1 MTAQRVTP
9 SRRPT
14 DLAAGASWSGRASG
28 LRREQVQGLGP
39 APSPQ
44 GPTGPVAS
52 SRSTG
57 ARAGRRAHLDADW
70 IEEHCAP
77 VVQMLLR
84 ELEGLSSVLLCTAGG
99 TPLAA
104 FGLSDADVSSAAR
117 RSKTMFRAGG
127 GRIGAEDGVKVV
139 NVTTGRAH
147 TVITLV
153 STPEHGDHLL
163 SVVAEGTS
171 PGVMLLRTRQA
182 ADDLR
187 VILAAAADE

>member
-1 MTAQRVTP
+1 
-9 SRRPT
+9 
-14 DLAAGASWSGRASG
+14 
-28 LRREQVQGLGP
+28 
-39 APSPQ
+39 
-44 GPTGPVAS
+44 
-52 SRSTG
+52 
-57 ARAGRRAHLDADW
+57 
-70 IEEHCAP
+70 
-77 VVQMLLR
+77 
-84 ELEGLSSVLLCTAGG
+84 
-99 TPLAA
+99 
-104 FGLSDADVSSAAR
+104 
-117 RSKTMFRAGG
+117 MFRAGG
-127 GRIGAEDGVKVV
+127 GRIGAEGGAKVV